1 MAVAAAGVVVADEPW
16 DDGPAVTAA
25 TSSDALPTVAIPGST
40 APVAKHAP
48 SAEAAKYALEPRP
61 AKLPVQVDFDKPPAA
76 GVLFDVDS
84 GDILWQKAPTRELP
98 IASLTKMM
106 TALLIVERH
115 RPGEQVLITDEALAY
130 EGSGVG
136 VLPGGKKVRL
146 EAMLNG
152 LLLVSGNDAAIAL
165 AQHDAGSVGDFV
177 KRMNRRALE
186 LGLTC
191 THFTSPN
198 GLQDEGN
205 YSCPRDLAA
214 LARADLA
221 EPRIRAIVGDDHA
234 HLPFPIKGGFLDLWN
249 NNPFIQN
256 GTPGITGLKTGYTDA
271 AGRCYV
277 ITRRIGGRHLGVVLL
292 DSPHPLPQIT
302 QLMQDGAAP
311 RPGAA
316 RARLRRRRPRGS
328 SSCGRRGPSAP

>member
-1 MAVAAAGVVVADEPW
+1 MKEKRGRLSGMRAAIACLLVVIVAAAWVVEVNEPW
-16 DDGPAVTAA
+16 NEEPVASAVSRTGALSAA
-25 TSSDALPTVAIPGST
+25 AFPGST
-40 APVAKHAP
+40 APVSHLP
-48 SAEAAKYALEPRP
+48 RRSEAAKYALDPRP
-61 AKLPVQVDFDKPPAA
+61 ARLPVQADFDKPPAA
-76 GVLFDVDS
+76 GVLFDVDT
-84 GDILWQKAPTRELP
+84 GEILWQKAPTRELP

-106 TALLIVERH
+106 TALIIVERH
-115 RPGEQVLITDEALAY
+115 RPGEKVLITDEALAY

-177 KRMNRRALE
+177 RRMNRRAQQ

-198 GLQDEGN
+198 GLQDAGN

-221 EPRIRAIVGDDHA
+221 NPRIRKIVGADHER
-234 HLPFPIKGGFLDLWN
+234 LPFPIEGGFLDLYN
-249 NNPFIQN
+249 NNPFIRS
-256 GTPGITGLKTGYTDA
+256 GTPGITGVKTGYTDA

-277 ITRRIGGRHLGVVLL
+277 ITRRIAAMHLGVVLL

-302 QLMQDGAAP
+302 ELWEAAAQ
-311 RPGAA
+311 G
-316 RARLRRRRPRGS
+316 
-328 SSCGRRGPSAP
+328 